1 MATDKLARID
11 NCLWAGV
18 VVGLIELRKSTLQYK
33 LDLPGKSNLCSFER
47 VLNLESNQESLY
59 YRSKLK
65 NLLAEYNSRLDSV
78 HSQFT

>member
-33 LDLPGKSNLCSFER
+33 LDLPGKSM
-47 VLNLESNQESLY
+47 QY
-59 YRSKLK
+59 
-65 NLLAEYNSRLDSV
+65 
-78 HSQFT
+78 

>member
-33 LDLPGKSNLCSFER
+33 LYLPGKSM
-47 VLNLESNQESLY
+47 QY
-59 YRSKLK
+59 
-65 NLLAEYNSRLDSV
+65 
-78 HSQFT
+78 